1 MERVFKAVMLVGVLA
16 LALLGRESTASEV
29 ARFAIVAG
37 NNQGLSR
44 SDPLKYAENDAK
56 RMAALLSEIGGVRE
70 ENLILLE
77 GGFPKDLRGAF
88 DELAEE
94 LRKAGGDSVFLF
106 YYSGHADSGYLRM
119 GGRGISL
126 EEIRR
131 RLEMLP
137 AKVRVAIVDACQ
149 SGEITR
155 AKGGKVISPFM
166 DERPVNVKGLV
177 IITSASATEPAQESE
192 ILQSSFFSH
201 HLMSGLRGAADT
213 TGDGR
218 VSAIEAYD
226 YAYKY
231 TVRETEGTTAG
242 VQHPTFLYA
251 LEGEGDIALTEIGDG
266 RARVKLA
273 PAMEGTVLFI
283 GKGGQIEA
291 EVAKKSGVPAVV
303 ALFPGE
309 YEVRWRS
316 AKSLGTADVNLADG
330 AMVPLSVGSFTSIP
344 LESVVSKGA
353 VTSHESESGTG
364 PSAAAPLDDIPLGG
378 GATWSGNAPTAHG
391 PPPDEKG
398 PDEPTEPEGPKE
410 QREAVDTGPHDSRS
424 FARRSG
430 ARIPPAASMGASLI
444 LPGLG
449 QGIDGRLG
457 KAAVLTGVF
466 AGSVAGGVGLAYGL
480 DQGDSRE
487 ARAAR
492 LAGMGALA
500 LVAFYTYAYSA
511 IDAFYSTTKGGPGA
525 PDLKDLKLDL
535 TLSMAPSIGPV
546 NGGSVAGGFGGG
558 IGVGYAA
565 HEHVVIGLRNVNV
578 IPSTGLITLGFAP
591 EIRLRGMLNDNL
603 GLSSS
608 VGLLV
613 QVHMDSESL
622 SEDGGDRAVAD
633 MESAGWGLLPY
644 LSGSLHYFPARSW
657 SLDFGI
663 RGGVAVQTR
672 RFHGGVAQTHGA
684 FAIEYLGGL
693 TWYL

>member
-1 MERVFKAVMLVGVLA
+1 MERVFKAAMFVGVLVV
-16 LALLGRESTASEV
+16 ALLGRESFASEV
-29 ARFAIVAG
+29 VRFAIVAG

-44 SDPLKYAENDAK
+44 SEPLKYAEQDAK

-70 ENLILLE
+70 ENLILLT
-77 GGFPKDLRGAF
+77 GSFPKDLRGAF
-88 DELAEE
+88 DELVEE
-94 LRKAGGDSVFLF
+94 ASSAGGDSVFLF

-131 RLEMLP
+131 RLELLP

-201 HLMSGLRGAADT
+201 HLMSGLRGAADN

-251 LEGEGDIALTEIGDG
+251 LEGEGDIALTAIGDG

-291 EVAKKSGVPAVV
+291 EVAKKNGVPVTV

-316 AKSLGTADVNLADG
+316 SESLGTADVNLADG
-330 AMVPLSVGSFTSIP
+330 AQVPLSAGSFTSIP
-344 LESVVSKGA
+344 LESVVLKGA
-353 VTSHESESGTG
+353 VTEHEFGAGRGSV
-364 PSAAAPLDDIPLGG
+364 APLDDIPLGG
-378 GATWSGNAPTAHG
+378 GAAWSGDTAAVRR
-391 PPPDEKG
+391 PPVVETG
-398 PDEPTEPEGPKE
+398 PDEPSEPEGPE
-410 QREAVDTGPHDSRS
+410 EPQEVGDNGFDDSRS
-424 FARRSG
+424 FAKRSG
-430 ARIPPAASMGASLI
+430 ARIPPAASMGASLL

-466 AGSVAGGVGLAYGL
+466 AGSVAGGVGLAYGMN
-480 DQGDSRE
+480 QGDSRE
-487 ARAAR
+487 VRAAK
-492 LAGMGALA
+492 LAGMGTLALA
-500 LVAFYTYAYSA
+500 AFYTYAYSA

-525 PDLKDLKLDL
+525 PDFKELKLDL
-535 TLSMAPSIGPV
+535 TLSMAPCIVPV
-546 NGGSVAGGFGGG
+546 NGDSVDGGFGGG
-558 IGVGYAA
+558 LGVGYAV

-578 IPSTGLITLGFAP
+578 IPSTGLTTLSFAP

-608 VGLLV
+608 VGMLV
-613 QVHMDSESL
+613 QIHMDSETL
-622 SEDGGDRAVAD
+622 SGDDEDRVLAD
-633 MESAGWGLLPY
+633 VESGWGLFPY

-672 RFHGGVAQTHGA
+672 RFHGDVAQTHGA

>member
-1 MERVFKAVMLVGVLA
+1 VERAFKAAMFVGA
-16 LALLGRESTASEV
+16 LAFALVGRESFASDV

-44 SDPLKYAENDAK
+44 SDPLKYAEHDAK
-56 RMAALLSEIGGVRE
+56 RMAALFSEIGGVRE

-77 GGFPKDLRGAF
+77 GGDPEALRRAF
-88 DELAEE
+88 DEIAEE
-94 LRKAGGDSVFLF
+94 LKKAGGDSVFLF

-131 RLEMLP
+131 RLELLP

-177 IITSASATEPAQESE
+177 IITSASAAEPAQESE

-201 HLMSGLRGAADT
+201 HLMSGLRGAADN

-218 VSAIEAYD
+218 ISAIEAYD

-251 LEGEGDIALTEIGDG
+251 LEGEGDIALTEIGEG
-266 RARVKLA
+266 RTRVKLA
-273 PAMEGTVLFI
+273 SAMEGTVLFI

-291 EVAKKSGVPAVV
+291 EVAKKGGVPAVV

-316 AKSLGTADVNLADG
+316 AKSLGTADVLLTDNAS
-330 AMVPLSVGSFTSIP
+330 VSLSSGSFTSIP
-344 LESVVSKGA
+344 LEAVVLKGA
-353 VTSHESESGTG
+353 ATKHESGTG
-364 PSAAAPLDDIPLGG
+364 PGTLAPLDDIPLGG
-378 GATWSGNAPTAHG
+378 GAAWSGNEAAVQG
-391 PPPDEKG
+391 PPADETG
-398 PDEPTEPEGPKE
+398 QIEPTEPSEPEGPKV
-410 QREAVDTGPHDSRS
+410 AGDVVHDSRS
-424 FARRSG
+424 FAKRSD
-430 ARIPPAASMGASLI
+430 ARIWPAASMGASLI

-487 ARAAR
+487 ARAAKM
-492 LAGMGALA
+492 AGMGTLA

-511 IDAFYSTTKGGPGA
+511 IDAFYSTTRGGPGT
-525 PDLKDLKLDL
+525 PDFKELKLDL
-535 TLSMAPSIGPV
+535 TLSIAPSIVPV
-546 NGGSVAGGFGGG
+546 NGDEVAGGLGGG
-558 IGVGYAA
+558 VGAGYAV
-565 HEHVVIGLRNVNV
+565 HEYVVIGLRNVNV
-578 IPSTGLITLGFAP
+578 IPSTDLMTLSFAP
-591 EIRLRGMLNDNL
+591 EIRLRGMLNENL

-608 VGLLV
+608 IGMLV
-613 QVHMDSESL
+613 QIHMVSESL
-622 SEDGGDRAVAD
+622 QRDDGDRALTD
-633 MESAGWGLLPY
+633 LKAGWGLLPY

-672 RFHGGVAQTHGA
+672 RFHGGVAQANGA

>member
-1 MERVFKAVMLVGVLA
+1 MERFFKALMFVGVLA
-16 LALLGRESTASEV
+16 LALAGRESFASEV
-29 ARFAIVAG
+29 VRFAIVAG

-44 SDPLKYAENDAK
+44 SDPLKYAERDAK

-77 GGFPKDLRGAF
+77 GGDPGDLRGAF

-126 EEIRR
+126 GEIRR
-131 RLEMLP
+131 RLELLP

-177 IITSASATEPAQESE
+177 IITSAGATEPAQESE

-201 HLMSGLRGAADT
+201 HLMSGLRGAADN

-273 PAMEGTVLFI
+273 PAMEGTVLFV

-316 AKSLGTADVNLADG
+316 RESLGTADVNLADG
-330 AMVPLSVGSFTSIP
+330 AMVSLSVGSFTSIP
-344 LESVVSKGA
+344 LESVVSKGV
-353 VTSHESESGTG
+353 VTEHESGAG
-364 PSAAAPLDDIPLGG
+364 PAAVAPLDDIPLGG

-391 PPPDEKG
+391 HSPDEKG
-398 PDEPTEPEGPKE
+398 PGEPTEPEGPKE
-410 QREAVDTGPHDSRS
+410 LQEAGDAGFDDSRS

-430 ARIPPAASMGASLI
+430 ARIPPAASLGASLL

-466 AGSVAGGVGLAYGL
+466 AGSVAGGVGLAYSL

-487 ARAAR
+487 ARAAK

-500 LVAFYTYAYSA
+500 LVAFYTYVYSA

-525 PDLKDLKLDL
+525 PDFKELKLDL
-535 TLSMAPSIGPV
+535 TLSMAPSIVPV
-546 NGGSVAGGFGGG
+546 NGDSVAGGFGGG
-558 IGVGYAA
+558 IGVGYAV
-565 HEHVVIGLRNVNV
+565 HEHVVIGLRNVNL
-578 IPSTGLITLGFAP
+578 IPSTGLMTLGFAP

-603 GLSSS
+603 GVSSS
-608 VGLLV
+608 VGMLV
-613 QVHMDSESL
+613 QVHMVSETL
-622 SEDGGDRAVAD
+622 QDDDGNRALTD
-633 MESAGWGLLPY
+633 MEATGWGLLPY